1 MQVKY
6 TPTET
11 KTYVSPAE
19 FIATWEED
27 RRYKYQLKIH
37 LGAFELGQWDSSVLE
52 YTRSLYPL
60 PSVEKVLEAIEKYKD
75 RLDINP

>member
-27 RRYKYQLKIH
+27 GGYKYRLKIH
-37 LGAFELGQWDSSVLE
+37 LGVFELGQWDSAGLQ
-52 YTRSLYPL
+52 YTRYIYPY
-60 PSVEKVLEAIEKYKD
+60 PSVDKVLEAIEKYKD
-75 RLDINP
+75 RLDIES